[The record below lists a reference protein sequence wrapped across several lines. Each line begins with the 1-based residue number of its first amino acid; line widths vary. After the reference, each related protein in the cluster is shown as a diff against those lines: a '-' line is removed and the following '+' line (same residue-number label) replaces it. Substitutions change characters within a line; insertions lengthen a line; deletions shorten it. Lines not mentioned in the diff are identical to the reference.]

1 MNEFPLTNDQQ
12 RIFDIVESSNAN
24 VCIHGVPGSGKS
36 VLNNALQNSG
46 KKSYTMGAPTGLAA
60 QNINGKTIHSIFG
73 IPVSFGV
80 IAPTFNKFTNNRN
93 QVANITYNIK
103 RLIIDEISMVRADQL
118 DYIDRCLRFFK
129 RVNLPFGGIQV
140 IAVGDFFQ
148 LPPIVKGEERK
159 QFTDYGY
166 ESEFAFH
173 ARAFSSMQIESLT
186 EVLRQKGDNKFIKLL
201 HEVRMAEKGS
211 LSLKHMV
218 MLNDRVDEPDGICI
232 RLVGAND
239 QADAINHAELAKLPG
254 ESVEFHAQCFGE
266 WEKYPVDQVI
276 TLKIGAQILV
286 KKNKADIPMGQK
298 GDSDIV
304 NGTLG
309 VVEEIIVD
317 DPELKR
323 IVVRLRNGNLCTIYE
338 QRWERK
344 IKTQIDDVW
353 DEKTVAGYE
362 QLPVSLAWAISIHK
376 SQGMTMERVHID
388 LSRIFSG
395 GQVYVALSRCKT
407 LEGITLE
414 SRISREKVYANS
426 TVLKYFANAG
436 KMEVSKL

>member
-1 MNEFPLTNDQQ
+1 MSEFPLTKDQQ
-12 RIFDIVESSNAN
+12 RIFEIVEGSNDN

-36 VLNNALQNSG
+36 VLNNALQNDG
-46 KKSYTMGAPTGLAA
+46 KKTYTMAAPTGLAA
-60 QNINGKTIHSIFG
+60 QNIAGRTIHSIFG

-80 IAPTFNKFTNNRN
+80 IAPTFNKFPTNRN
-93 QVANITYNIK
+93 QVANITYNVK

-118 DYIDRCLRFFK
+118 DYIDRCLRYFK
-129 RVNLPFGGIQV
+129 RINLPFGGIQL

-148 LPPIVKGEERK
+148 LPPIVKGEEKK

-173 ARAFSSMQIESLT
+173 ARAFSSIKIESLT

-218 MLNDRVDEPDGICI
+218 MLNDRVDEPDGICV
-232 RLVGAND
+232 RLVGANA
-239 QADAINHAELAKLPG
+239 QADDINAMELAKLPG
-254 ESVEFHAQCFGE
+254 EPFEFHATSYGE
-266 WEKYPVDQVI
+266 WEKVPVDQVI

-286 KKNKADIPMGQK
+286 KKNKANIPMGQR

-309 VVEEIIVD
+309 VVEEIITD

-323 IVVRLRNGNLCTIYE
+323 IVIRLRNGETATIFE

-344 IKTQIDDVW
+344 IKHQDEGEW
-353 DEKTVAGYE
+353 GEKTVAGYE

-388 LSRIFSG
+388 LSRIFAG
-395 GQVYVALSRCKT
+395 GQVYVALSRCKS
-407 LEGITLE
+407 LDGITLE
-414 SRISREKVYANS
+414 SRINRDKVYANK
-426 TVLKYFANAG
+426 TVLDYFN
-436 KMEVSKL
+436 KD